1 MNRPQRLARIQ
12 ESRSAAYYG
21 ATLTPASGS
30 GDSKGDART
39 DTELF
44 EFKHT
49 ERKSYGLR
57 YGDFAAHNL
66 HALQSGRRAVMEI
79 EYTDANGLHPHYLVV
94 LGRDDYVALRDRV
107 RELEEEVNFAAG
119 AEVYS

>member
-12 ESRSAAYYG
+12 ESRSAAYYD
-21 ATLTPASGS
+21 AVLTPASGS

-39 DTELF
+39 ATELF

-49 ERKSYGLR
+49 ERQSFGLR
-57 YGDFAAHNL
+57 LIDFMRHSTEAVM
-66 HALQSGRRAVMEI
+66 SGRRPVMEI
-79 EYTDANGLHPHYLVV
+79 EYTDPTGLHPHYLVV
-94 LGRDDYVALRDRV
+94 LARDDYVALRDRV

-119 AEVYS
+119 AEVY